1 MDEPNEG
8 ANGRHGAGRAS
19 APQAAAGGTTA
30 RPLGTAVVTGG
41 TSGIGLAI
49 ALGLV
54 ERGFGVVVTGRRA
67 PVDPL
72 PAHTGFV
79 EVDHAEAD
87 APDRLAEQLDDRFGP
102 LSALVNNVGRRH
114 NDRIGELRRDSLL
127 ETMSLN
133 VVSHMLLT
141 QRLAPLLAADERAGR
156 PGGAVVNISS
166 RLARV
171 GMPGVSGYAATKGAI
186 NAFTVAAAVE
196 LAPQGIRVNAVAPG
210 MTKTP
215 LIEEWLGEQP
225 DPAAAEAEVTGRIPL
240 ARLAAPGDIAGAV
253 TFLASPES
261 AYITG
266 AVLPVDGGYTV
277 G

>member
-1 MDEPNEG
+1 M
-8 ANGRHGAGRAS
+8 S
-19 APQAAAGGTTA
+19 AAAQTP

-49 ALGLV
+49 ARGLV
-54 ERGFGVVVTGRRA
+54 ERGFGVVVTGRGA
-67 PVDPL
+67 PEGEL
-72 PAHTGFV
+72 GEHMRFV
-79 EVDHAEAD
+79 EADHAQPEAPELLAAHLD
-87 APDRLAEQLDDRFGP
+87 ARFGP
-102 LSALVNNVGRRH
+102 LTALVNNVGRRH
-114 NDRIGELRRDSLL
+114 NDLISELRYDTLL

-141 QRLAPLLAADERAGR
+141 QRLVPMLAER
-156 PGGAVVNISS
+156 GGAVVNISS
-166 RLARV
+166 RLAGV

-215 LIEEWLGEQP
+215 LIEGWLQEQP
-225 DPAAAEAEVTGRIPL
+225 DPAAAEAEVASRIPL
-240 ARLAAPGDIAGAV
+240 ARLATPEDIAGAAV
-253 TFLASPES
+253 FLASPES
-261 AYITG
+261 AYVTG
-266 AVLPVDGGYTV
+266 TVLLADGGYTV